1 MKDLLKMRDETEDER
16 VRLEVNKFLITQLI
30 GNPKQNTDITS
41 SGKVISLVIGDIKG
55 EDDGQDT

>member
-1 MKDLLKMRDETEDER
+1 MRDETEDER